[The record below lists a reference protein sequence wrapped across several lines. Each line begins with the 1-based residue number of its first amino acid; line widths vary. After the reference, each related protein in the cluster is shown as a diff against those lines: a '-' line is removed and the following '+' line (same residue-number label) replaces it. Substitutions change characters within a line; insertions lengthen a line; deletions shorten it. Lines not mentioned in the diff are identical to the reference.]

1 MKWYNEYL
9 QVFEKPFSSVPLH
22 ITEEVKRKLH
32 LLQSDAPIASVVV
45 IAYNDETRLLSCLWS
60 LSNSKCKYPI
70 EIIGVDNNSKD
81 NTAEVYKA
89 TGIPYYTELKQS
101 CGYAR
106 RRGLEEAK
114 GKYYIC
120 IDSDT
125 MYPSGY
131 VQRMIEELEKP
142 GVVAASATWGY
153 VPSPTFPR
161 IWMRPYEV
169 IRDVNLYLQSFKN
182 PELSVRGLVFAYVA
196 ELGRKVGYNVSI
208 IRGEDG
214 AMAFGLKEYGKISF
228 VREKQTRAVTCTATL
243 ESDGSLI
250 NVFYVRVKGAFK
262 KIKNY
267 FVRTKQ
273 IRKDSPDN
281 IIKKR

>member
-1 MKWYNEYL
+1 MKWYEKYL
-9 QVFEKPFSSVPLH
+9 KVFEKPFSSAH
-22 ITEEVKRKLH
+22 QDIIEEVKNRLS
-32 LLQSDAPIASVVV
+32 LLQSDVPLASVVV

-60 LSNSKCKYPI
+60 LSESKCKYPI

-81 NTAEVYKA
+81 RTAEVYKA

-131 VQRMIEELEKP
+131 IQRMIEELEKP
-142 GVVAASATWGY
+142 GVVAASATWSY
-153 VPSPTFPR
+153 VPSSTFPR
-161 IWMRPYEV
+161 IWMRPYEIV
-169 IRDVNLYLQSFKN
+169 RDANLYLQSFKN

-196 ELGRKVGYNVSI
+196 ELGRKVGYNVNI

-228 VREKQTRAVTCTATL
+228 VRGKQTRAVTCTATL
-243 ESDGSLI
+243 ESDGSLV
-250 NVFYVRVKGAFK
+250 NVFYVRVKGALK
-262 KIKNY
+262 KFKNY
-267 FVRTKQ
+267 FIRTKE